1 MKVLLI
7 NGTERTPLALKG
19 AIEQNGHEIIEAAD
33 CRDAALKIR
42 ADRPDLVLLA
52 GRLSDSDRSLL
63 TAELKKD
70 PASIEIPIISCDME
84 ADGVDGFDLGLTIE
98 TMRCV
103 KGVKGPVGC
112 WAEVVS
118 MLERLRDVDLE
129 KSLARAKA
137 ELSLLQFLSQSIDT
151 ADDLK
156 TALTAA
162 LEGFC
167 MFDPCVYSEAWL
179 LTPAG
184 VALEAHSSCGG
195 KSPALEEF
203 SRLGRGLA
211 LKTGN
216 GLPGMGF
223 SSKKPV
229 LIGDISEEDSTIIR
243 AQAACAAG
251 LKAVVCAPVIDNNET
266 IAVLLF
272 FMSRSG
278 ERAESLFSTIR
289 TAAAQLGPV
298 IRHKMAVEEKNR
310 QMRKYEDIINNINV
324 GIFRASH
331 EGVITEANPAF
342 VSIFSGASRF
352 DVISRPF
359 SDFFIDKSLQGRLR
373 EKLTEK
379 GFFKDEIVEMSTL
392 KGQRFLAAL
401 SAFSSVEPDG
411 ESCCNGVIEDITEKK
426 RMEDHL
432 RQLLK
437 IDAVG
442 RLSGGIAHE
451 FNNILA
457 AIIGYGNLLL
467 IKRPDDLL
475 TKEYTRHILS
485 LSERAAK
492 LRRGILAFS
501 RRQVLNLKATD
512 ISEVIG
518 KAAAEIEKQAG
529 ISIAVKTALD
539 TDPVQVFI
547 DEPQIMDVFRTL
559 ASNSIDA
566 MPGGGTITIAAT
578 AITLDEG
585 FSRLHGH
592 NQTGSYAL
600 VSFSDTGT
608 GMDEATRKNAFDP
621 FFTTKEVNKG
631 TGLGLSMAYGII
643 KQHNGF
649 IDIQSEPDTGTAVM
663 IYLPLAAHPGKT
675 AGSGSEYPL
684 ITGSETV
691 LLAED
696 QAELR
701 VVTSALIKEFGYT
714 VIEAKD
720 GREAVE
726 LFKRHKG
733 EVRLLILDLIM
744 PEMGGASAYYEISR
758 TDPSVEVIF
767 MSGYPTES
775 QPEKGPDGKRL
786 NFIRKPF
793 MPGEL
798 LSLMRALLD
807 KPDKRDSGL

>member
-7 NGTERTPLALKG
+7 NGPEGTPAALKG
-19 AIEQNGHEIIEAAD
+19 AIEQDGHEIIEAAE
-33 CRDAALKIR
+33 CRDAVLKIR
-42 ADRPDLVLLA
+42 DNRPDMVLLA
-52 GRLSDSDRSLL
+52 GRVSDSDRSFL
-63 TAELKKD
+63 TAEIKKD
-70 PASIEIPIISCDME
+70 PASIEIPVVSCDLSPDS
-84 ADGVDGFDLGLTIE
+84 ADGFDLGLRIE
-98 TMRCV
+98 TMKCF
-103 KGVKGPVGC
+103 KGVKGQAEC

-118 MLERLRDVDLE
+118 LLKRLKDGDLE

-179 LTPAG
+179 LTQAG
-184 VALEAHSSCGG
+184 VTLEAHSSCGD
-195 KSPALEEF
+195 KNPAIEEF
-203 SRLGRGLA
+203 IRLGRGLA
-211 LKTGN
+211 FKAGD
-216 GLPGMGF
+216 GLPGKGF
-223 SSKKPV
+223 SSKQPM
-229 LIGDISEEDSTIIR
+229 LIGDISAEGSTIVR

-251 LKAVVCAPVIDNNET
+251 FKSVVCAPVIDNNEP

-272 FMSRSG
+272 FMSSSG
-278 ERAESLFSTIR
+278 ERAVSLFATIR
-289 TAAAQLGPV
+289 TAAAQLGPA

-342 VSIFSGASRF
+342 ISIFSGASRCE
-352 DVISRPF
+352 VISRPF
-359 SDFFIDKSLQGRLR
+359 SDFFIDKSMQGRLR
-373 EKLTEK
+373 EKLSEK
-379 GFFKDEIVEMSTL
+379 GFFKDEIIEMSTL
-392 KGQRFLAAL
+392 KGQRFMAAL
-401 SAFSSVEPDG
+401 SAFSSMEPDG

-492 LRRGILAFS
+492 LTRGILAFS
-501 RRQVLNLKATD
+501 RRQVLNLREMD
-512 ISEVIG
+512 ISEVIR
-518 KAAAEIEKQAG
+518 KAAAEIEKKAG
-529 ISIAVKTALD
+529 GSIAIKTALAPGSV
-539 TDPVQVFI
+539 TVAV

-566 MPGGGTITIAAT
+566 MPGGGTITISAAN
-578 AITLDEG
+578 IVLDEA
-585 FSRLHGH
+585 FSQLHG
-592 NQTGSYAL
+592 QDRPGSYAL
-600 VSFSDTGT
+600 VSFSDTGA

-621 FFTTKEVNKG
+621 FFTTKAVNKG

-649 IDIQSEPDTGTAVM
+649 IDIQSEPGTGTAVM
-663 IYLPLAAHPGKT
+663 IYLPLAAQAGKK
-675 AGSGSEYPL
+675 AGHNAVYPL

-733 EVRLLILDLIM
+733 EVRLMILDLIM
-744 PEMGGASAYYEISR
+744 PEMGGVSAYYEISR
-758 TDPSVEVIF
+758 ADPSVDVIF
-767 MSGYPTES
+767 MSGYPAES
-775 QPEKGPDGKRL
+775 QPEKGPDGKKL

-798 LSLMRALLD
+798 LSLIRTLLD
-807 KPDKRDSGL
+807 RPDKTASEL